1 MRGAVFSRMR
11 FLFFLVGLCFFP
23 SAAILLAETPPA
35 ADVAT
40 HRFEPLDA
48 ARDRTVPVKVYLK
61 PSAKAQ
67 PVIVF
72 SHGLGGSRENS
83 PYLGEYWA
91 GHGYVAVFVQH
102 AGSDEEVWKTVERSE
117 RMAVLKEAAGLESA
131 LARYADIPFVLD
143 QLEKWNVADA
153 NALKGKLDL
162 DRIGLCG
169 HSFGAVTTQ
178 ALMGQRYRIDRS
190 FHDPRIDAFFAMS
203 QSESRGISSGG
214 AFGHITAPV
223 LCMTGTEDGSPIT
236 PETTPESRREVYAAM
251 PAGNKYQLVFEGG
264 NHFAFSD
271 VGFHDEKRIAHHHP
285 AIQRIS
291 TRFWDAYLKDDA
303 RAKAWLQSAAT
314 REACALEEKDVWEWK

>member
-1 MRGAVFSRMR
+1 
-11 FLFFLVGLCFFP
+11 
-23 SAAILLAETPPA
+23 
-35 ADVAT
+35 
-40 HRFEPLDA
+40 
-48 ARDRTVPVKVYLK
+48 
-61 PSAKAQ
+61 
-67 PVIVF
+67 
-72 SHGLGGSRENS
+72 
-83 PYLGEYWA
+83 
-91 GHGYVAVFVQH
+91 
-102 AGSDEEVWKTVERSE
+102 
-117 RMAVLKEAAGLESA
+117 
-131 LARYADIPFVLD
+131 
-143 QLEKWNVADA
+143 
-153 NALKGKLDL
+153 
-162 DRIGLCG
+162 
-169 HSFGAVTTQ
+169 
-178 ALMGQRYRIDRS
+178 MGQRYRIDRS

-203 QSESRGISSGG
+203 PSESRGISSGG

-303 RAKAWLQSAAT
+303 RAKAWLQSAAP